1 MTTGSAAQ
9 MPAGHGQTF
18 VSSTLLPL
26 SPANLGRLPPTVI
39 QPAYDRTTL
48 GEGIVHLGIGAF
60 MRAHLAVATEQ
71 AIAASGDLGWGIVG
85 VSLRQPDTRDALAPQ
100 AGLYAVAVRDADEDG
115 QARQTL
121 QVIGAITRVLVAP
134 EDPAAVLALIASP
147 GTRIVSL
154 TVTEKG
160 YAHDPAT
167 RKLRTVHPD
176 IAHDMVHPRAP
187 RSAVGM
193 LVHGLA
199 LRRAAGRDPVTLLSL
214 DNLPAN
220 GHTLRGL
227 VLDFAQRVDPS
238 LARWIEA
245 GCTFPNSMVD
255 RIVPRTTD
263 PDRVQVAAAL
273 GMHDAWPVMA
283 EPFFDWAV
291 EDHFAAGRPNW
302 EAAGVRFVPEA
313 APWETL
319 KLRMV
324 NGAHSAIAYLSALA
338 GWQTV
343 DVAIAQPALRRYV
356 DALMRDEIEP
366 TLPALP
372 DLNLGDYRQ
381 RLLQRFANPALAH
394 RTLQIAMDGSQKIPQ
409 RWLNT
414 VRERLAAGHPI
425 DHLALALAAWL
436 QFLQGRDD
444 HGNALPLDDPL
455 ADTIRSRVHF
465 SKCGT
470 DPYLQVRNLT
480 GIEEVFDDLARSQAL
495 VDAMV
500 PALSRIRTHGAAAC
514 LASLRF
520 D

>member
-1 MTTGSAAQ
+1 MSSA
-9 MPAGHGQTF
+9 
-18 VSSTLLPL
+18 LLPL
-26 SPANLGRLPPTVI
+26 SPANLGRLPPTVT

-60 MRAHLAVATEQ
+60 VRAHLAVATEQ
-71 AIAASGDLGWGIVG
+71 AIAASGELVWGIAG

-134 EDPAAVLALIASP
+134 EDPAAVLAAIAAP

-167 RKLRTVHPD
+167 RRLRVDHPD
-176 IAHDMVHPRAP
+176 IVHDLAQPGAP

-199 LRRAAGRDPVTLLSL
+199 QRHAAGLGPVTLLSL

-227 VLDFAQRVDPS
+227 VLDFAQRVDPA
-238 LARWIEA
+238 LARWIKA

-263 PDRVQVAAAL
+263 ADRAQVAAAL

-302 EAAGVRFVPEA
+302 ETAGVRFVADA

-324 NGAHSAIAYLSALA
+324 NGAHSAMAYLSALA

-343 DVAIAQPALRRYV
+343 DAAMAQPALRRYV
-356 DALMRDEIEP
+356 DALMREDIEP

-372 DLNLGDYRQ
+372 GLVLADYRE
-381 RLLQRFANPALAH
+381 RLLHRFANPALAH

-414 VRERLAAGHPI
+414 VRDRLAQGQPI
-425 DHLALALAAWL
+425 THLALALAAWL
-436 QFLQGRDD
+436 KFLRGKDDQG
-444 HGNALPLDDPL
+444 GALALDDPL
-455 ADTIRSRVHF
+455 ANELRALSLAASHAKLR
-465 SKCGT
+465 
-470 DPYLQVRNLT
+470 R
-480 GIEEVFDDLARSQAL
+480 EEVRHLLSIEAVFGDLVDSDAL
-495 VDAMV
+495 VEAVAPCFDALV
-500 PALSRIRTHGAAAC
+500 TRGAAAT
-514 LASLRF
+514 LRGF
-520 D
+520 TTKEHSSNIQLP